1 MPLSLSKIDN
11 TFIDNAKDLDNV
23 VPIYNLLEYR
33 DNYSMTLG
41 SLWNYYKDEVN
52 DGNENNND
60 DYRVNSEKTTTSKS
74 FEYKTKI
81 IGRTPA
87 DNNTLNR
94 EVVVPL
100 KYLSNFWRSLDLPLI
115 DCEKKLDLP
124 W

>member
-1 MPLSLSKIDN
+1 MSKIDN

-74 FEYKTKI
+74 FEYKTK
-81 IGRTPA
+81 
-87 DNNTLNR
+87 
-94 EVVVPL
+94 
-100 KYLSNFWRSLDLPLI
+100 
-115 DCEKKLDLP
+115 
-124 W
+124 

>member
-74 FEYKTKI
+74 FEYKTK
-81 IGRTPA
+81 
-87 DNNTLNR
+87 
-94 EVVVPL
+94 
-100 KYLSNFWRSLDLPLI
+100 
-115 DCEKKLDLP
+115 
-124 W
+124 

>member
-1 MPLSLSKIDN
+1 MSKI
-11 TFIDNAKDLDNV
+11 DLDNV